1 MMIPF
6 APRRFEMAT
15 VVELENVRGIV
26 REARTMLGLR
36 TAALVAI
43 AVGIAVL
50 AADVIYL
57 RWVAGGGAT
66 AETPAVAGFLRA
78 MLAVM
83 AGGLVAGGIVAL
95 GRFGRLSQVTDHAE
109 GRCPEIGLRMTTSLE
124 TPQMEYCPPAMRR
137 ALYRDTADRVGQS
150 RWAARVTARPVTVAL
165 CGLAALLLAVQ
176 GALCLPWPG
185 NALVAAVAGPA
196 EPDPED
202 PAVAEA
208 EPEPAA
214 EPPFE
219 PVLEIA
225 EPGQD
230 QWASKIDAIPVKVSG
245 TAPHGFDNLRLEVAV
260 PGGETVTIPLDP
272 ARFEAMAAEAIGDGA
287 TADAAEGAATDDAE
301 TAAAEATAWINLDEF
316 PLDDFDVLTYE
327 AVGDA
332 KKKDGTTVRVASEM
346 YFVQIRPFDQ
356 DVFLEKVKG
365 QGEDKVEL
373 LYVLIEQQRAILRA
387 TSFVKTRDALA
398 DETPGHAAAVKRVE
412 TAQRNLE
419 QTARDE
425 REELV
430 RDLQD
435 KGASAEMI
443 VAYDRACDL
452 MHDAGDAVQARQWDE
467 AIPTQHETLATLVD
481 LLRLFRK
488 VIEESEGKGKKKDI
502 PKLEDDLLA
511 RKEEEQKKDALD
523 ALIQGQQ
530 EINREEREELG
541 AAPPKKPKTPDG
553 RDPYDLELAEFVK
566 RQQAKADELARRQQA
581 LAEQAQAA
589 ADLAADTPKAGQ
601 LLAQASAAMQEN
613 QAQLEQAGSGQEG
626 SGGQQGQGQGQGG
639 QGQGGQGQGGQGQ
652 GGQGQ
657 GGQGQ
662 GGQGQGGQGRA
673 PQGQAALAYLR
684 QAAEVR
690 RVEELERQAER
701 LGQVLEDLARQQ
713 RQVEAEPTSA
723 DRQAEA
729 AAELAAA
736 GEQLGRMADGNDGPV
751 QQATTQA
758 AAAAKAAA
766 EKFAGNEGR
775 PADLDETMAA
785 VAEAQK
791 QSLGEAKYAAALLE
805 EVGRLL
811 GEVQRLEALGKKDP
825 AKLESEAVEEWVAA
839 FEKRRTPLEKQL
851 AAAAG
856 DQWDDTLGRV
866 GQGDVSGN
874 QATPTRLEAVTP
886 SALDGMAVA
895 LESAQTVLRERLRL
909 LSQRDLLE
917 SMQGQAVPREYRE
930 LVTAYF
936 LELSR
941 SEQAVS
947 APAAEAGRSPVER
960 SGP

>member
-1 MMIPF
+1 
-6 APRRFEMAT
+6 MAT

-662 GGQGQGGQGRA
+662 GGQGRA